1 MGTKVQN
8 KGVGVGM
15 VFYLSCSLFS
25 PSPDTVAS
33 SQSLSSSEA
42 QPHPWCFNLCL
53 LSVTSSG
60 EVQLEVFLKQTD
72 YFEANIFFFKVCF
85 IDNAVKYICFCKFE
99 GIQINLLWA
108 FVKREENL
116 KQTWSGVP
124 GRVAFQGVLR
134 EQAWLPA
141 VLCMNSGSGEI
152 SSNCSICTFY
162 ARLGF
167 ELHFF
172 FFFRQTRALYAS
184 SSLFCAPLWRTFY
197 AEKRWSGLWICS
209 DVSSGGSVQGRN
221 THVPWNGRTSKP
233 SASTRLLF
241 AFSTH
246 EQKETVTM
254 DCSHLC
260 VLSVAANSPRR
271 GQAAVEME
279 AF

>member
-72 YFEANIFFFKVCF
+72 YFEANIFFLKFASSMMLSNISAFASLKEFKLTS
-85 IDNAVKYICFCKFE
+85 FE
-99 GIQINLLWA
+99 PLL
-108 FVKREENL
+108 KEKKISSKL
-116 KQTWSGVP
+116 G
-124 GRVAFQGVLR
+124 VAFQGVLR